1 MILKSLFTLFRTGVF
16 IVLLNDYL
24 KRSFPEEYSEG
35 LIKVSLKA
43 IHLYSKLQIVA
54 AKVCKQ
60 TKELINTN
68 PFLKKIFDE
77 IYKKEVINEICQVK
91 PQEIYIKPITTNI
104 LDIHFEENKK
114 AEKPEKQETCFYIF
128 SDNINA
134 NNKCVNRVFLYS
146 QPFATTNY
154 EVSNV
159 KFMLLELKINGNA
172 YKIELKNEESN
183 YYIVNNIFDKNF
195 FIYYLNN
202 YHICD
207 NLPSDELMQIEKFDI
222 KLIDQDVNIR
232 ELEITDKKFILIKKD
247 EYIY

>member
-1 MILKSLFTLFRTGVF
+1 
-16 IVLLNDYL
+16 
-24 KRSFPEEYSEG
+24 
-35 LIKVSLKA
+35 
-43 IHLYSKLQIVA
+43 
-54 AKVCKQ
+54 
-60 TKELINTN
+60 
-68 PFLKKIFDE
+68 
-77 IYKKEVINEICQVK
+77 
-91 PQEIYIKPITTNI
+91 
-104 LDIHFEENKK
+104 
-114 AEKPEKQETCFYIF
+114 
-128 SDNINA
+128 
-134 NNKCVNRVFLYS
+134 
-146 QPFATTNY
+146 
-154 EVSNV
+154 
-159 KFMLLELKINGNA
+159 MLLELKINGNA